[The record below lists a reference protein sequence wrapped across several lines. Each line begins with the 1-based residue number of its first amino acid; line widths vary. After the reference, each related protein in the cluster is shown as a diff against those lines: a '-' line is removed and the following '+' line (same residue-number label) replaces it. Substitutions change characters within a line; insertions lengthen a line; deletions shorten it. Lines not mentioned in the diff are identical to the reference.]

1 MQENFDAIIL
11 GGGINGCAIVRK
23 LSWEGK
29 RVCLLERHTVGCGTS
44 SNSSKLI
51 HGGLRYL
58 ETFLGIRP
66 LVIDKHDETDA
77 TSMSRDYKIDV
88 IRKGETRLI
97 HVYGGKLTTC
107 LSMAEKVAARL

>member
-1 MQENFDAIIL
+1 MRYCPEIIL
-11 GGGINGCAIVRK
+11 GGETG
-23 LSWEGK
+23 LP
-29 RVCLLERHTVGCGTS
+29 VGAAYHRLRTS

-58 ETFLGIRP
+58 ENFLGIRL
-66 LVIDKHDETDA
+66 LVINKHDETDV

>member
-1 MQENFDAIIL
+1 MWPLIP
-11 GGGINGCAIVRK
+11 INREDI
-23 LSWEGK
+23 
-29 RVCLLERHTVGCGTS
+29 CG
-44 SNSSKLI
+44 
-51 HGGLRYL
+51 
-58 ETFLGIRP
+58 TFLGIRP

-88 IRKGETRLI
+88 IRKEGTRLI

>member
-1 MQENFDAIIL
+1 MIPWYEGTTIIGTTERMENCSCDEVKLQEED
-11 GGGINGCAIVRK
+11 INYLLNCANHFLKEPINK
-23 LSWEGK
+23 EDI
-29 RVCLLERHTVGCGTS
+29 CG
-44 SNSSKLI
+44 
-51 HGGLRYL
+51 
-58 ETFLGIRP
+58 TFLGIRP

-88 IRKGETRLI
+88 IRKEGTRLI